1 MIVVQATRDGLLRA
15 IGLGILKGNEG
26 RLGRIHL

>member
-1 MIVVQATRDGLLRA
+1 MIQATRDGSSRA

-26 RLGRIHL
+26 RLGRVHL

>member
-1 MIVVQATRDGLLRA
+1 MIQATRDGLLRA

-26 RLGRIHL
+26 RWGRVRL